1 MKILLINK
9 YFYKKGGAET
19 VFFNI
24 IKLLEKNGHKVIP
37 FCLKNEKNI
46 PSPYEQYFVD
56 YPELSESSL
65 LNKIK
70 NTFNFFYNKNAA
82 YQLEKLI
89 IKESPDVAHIHLM
102 FNSLSVSILPILK
115 KYNIPTVMSVH
126 DYRLLCPAYT
136 FTDGKRNFCERCRAG
151 HYYNCVTHLCS
162 KRNFINSLMLCLDSY
177 FRTKYFPPINY
188 INKFLFVSK
197 FSMNKHIQI
206 EKKFSNISTYL
217 YNFTPSVK
225 DYCEIKGDYI
235 LFLGRISEEKGIVTL
250 LNAMKEIPNI
260 KLKLAGVGPLLEK
273 LQANCSTNTEFI
285 GFQQGEKLQE
295 LIHNASFVVVPSE
308 CYENNPMTIIESYAI
323 GTPVIGSNLGGIPEI
338 ILENKTGYTFEPKSS
353 ESLKNTIIKACSIS
367 QDEYYKMSKA
377 AKQFAYENFSEENY
391 YQKLILN
398 YQSLVSTKKSQ

>member
-24 IKLLEKNGHKVIP
+24 IKLLEKHGHTVIP
-37 FCLKNEKNI
+37 FCLKSEKNI
-46 PSPYEQYFVD
+46 SSPYEQYFVD

-65 LNKIK
+65 FNKIK
-70 NTFNFFYNKNAA
+70 NTSSFFYNKNAA
-82 YQLEKLI
+82 DQLGKLI
-89 IKESPDVAHIHLM
+89 IKEKPDVAHIHLM
-102 FNSLSVSILPILK
+102 FNSLSVSILPVLK
-115 KYNIPTVMSVH
+115 KYNIPTIMSVH
-126 DYRLLCPAYT
+126 EYRLLCPAYT
-136 FTDGKRNFCERCRAG
+136 FTDGDRNFCERCRTG

-177 FRTKYFPPINY
+177 FRAKYFPPIDY
-188 INKFLFVSK
+188 INKFLFVSR

-206 EKKFSNISTYL
+206 EKRFKDISSYL

-250 LNAMKEIPNI
+250 LDAMKKTPTI

-273 LQANCSTNTEFI
+273 LRSNCSTNVEFV
-285 GFQQGEKLQE
+285 GFQQGEELRK
-295 LIHNASFVVVPSE
+295 LIHNASFVIVPSE

-338 ILENKTGYTFEPKSS
+338 ILENKIGYTFEPKSS
-353 ESLKNTIIKACSIS
+353 ESLKNVIIKACSIS
-367 QDEYYKMSKA
+367 QDEYNKMSKA
-377 AKQFAYENFSEENY
+377 AKQFARENFSEEVY
-391 YQKLILN
+391 YQKLMLH
-398 YQSLVSTKKSQ
+398 YQSIIPS